1 MDVHGFMVDQ
11 EKIFE
16 LSGVEM
22 LDKAASEILKFA
34 GDIKVFAFYGEMGAG
49 KTTLIRHI
57 CSRLG
62 VIDNVNSPTFTLI
75 NEYNTSGGEILYHFD
90 FYRIKTESE
99 AFDLGYE
106 DYFYSER
113 YCFIEWPVKVQNLL
127 PESIIEVN
135 IQIKGNN
142 RLVTLKK

>member
-1 MDVHGFMVDQ
+1 MSNQ
-11 EKIFE
+11 EVFE
-16 LSGVEM
+16 MSGIEM

-49 KTTLIRHI
+49 KTTFIRHI

-62 VIDNVNSPTFTLI
+62 VVDNVNSPTFTLI

-135 IQIKGNN
+135 IRIEGNN